1 MEFSYKVTESE
12 YLNALKL
19 RISAGRSRVVKTVVF
34 WVFVLICLML
44 LLSIVQ
50 KTSRIDNMAR
60 ESSTAQTDDAQTE
73 PAATQSTSH
82 LTTNVAL
89 FAGVWIVVF
98 TLLRLAP
105 GRRARRLY
113 RDDPQ
118 MQGQFKVNVNSQSIS
133 TENSAGSS
141 STCAWNIYD
150 YWREG
155 RDVIILVFRSG
166 TYFILGLSGLSET
179 QRAELRGI
187 LTAALPRK

>member
-1 MEFSYKVTESE
+1 
-12 YLNALKL
+12 L
-19 RISAGRSRVVKTVVF
+19 GRSRIIKIVVF

-44 LLSIVQ
+44 LWSIVQ
-50 KTSRIDNMAR
+50 KTARIDSRAR
-60 ESSTAQTDDAQTE
+60 ESSTSQKDDAQAE
-73 PAATQSTSH
+73 PRATKSTSH

-89 FAGVWIVVF
+89 FAGVWVVAY

-118 MQGQFKVNVNSQSIS
+118 MQGQFKVSVNAQSIS
-133 TENSAGSS
+133 TENTAGSA
-141 STCAWNIYD
+141 STCAWNICD

-166 TYFILGLSGLSET
+166 TYFILGLSDLSET